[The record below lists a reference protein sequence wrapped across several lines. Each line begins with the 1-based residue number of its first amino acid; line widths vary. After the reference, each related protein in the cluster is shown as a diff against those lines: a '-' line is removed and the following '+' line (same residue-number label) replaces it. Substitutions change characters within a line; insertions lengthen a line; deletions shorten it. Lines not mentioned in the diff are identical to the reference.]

1 MSDELPPLPSNPDEN
16 GGPDILIATLLVT
29 VLATITVLARIY
41 VRGFVIQNPGWDVSH
56 HALCFLYAA

>member
-1 MSDELPPLPSNPDEN
+1 MSEPLPELPSNPDEN

-29 VLATITVLARIY
+29 VLATIAVIARMY

-56 HALCFLYAA
+56 DILRQVPAA